1 VSALLR
7 WRHLARG
14 ATHRRPHDL
23 AANLPLTFSRHR
35 LAHGAGRSDTRAI
48 KDRTTDMRKYSS
60 EHFVKVEDVKDGPI
74 EDQIAVVK
82 DGKYDKP
89 NVVFESGDV
98 LSLNAT
104 NRKTL
109 VRAYGNESDLWIGKM
124 IRMFLGMI
132 EYQGSDHEAVLIE
145 PISPPLKDGKADKAD
160 KANKANKATDQKK
173 PAVDFDDE
181 IPFVP

>member
-1 VSALLR
+1 
-7 WRHLARG
+7 
-14 ATHRRPHDL
+14 
-23 AANLPLTFSRHR
+23 
-35 LAHGAGRSDTRAI
+35 
-48 KDRTTDMRKYSS
+48 MRKYSS

-132 EYQGSDHEAVLIE
+132 EFQGSDHEAVLIE

-160 KANKANKATDQKK
+160 KANKATDQKK

>member
-1 VSALLR
+1 MASPLSQIFSR
-7 WRHLARG
+7 RHCLARSVG
-14 ATHRRPHDL
+14 GSNA
-23 AANLPLTFSRHR
+23 
-35 LAHGAGRSDTRAI
+35 RAERI
-48 KDRTTDMRKYSS
+48 KIMDMRKYAT
-60 EHFVKVEDVKDGPI
+60 EHFVNTDDVRDNPI

-160 KANKANKATDQKK
+160 KADKVNKANKATDQKK